1 MGDTLLILSANQ
13 TENSTYTELVDTT
26 SADTTSGDELEY
38 QLNSIKSNM
47 QYLLSKLSGDE
58 SILQESPLESLIREY
73 KEMLRNLQAEIADS
87 DSDVQRNLGRLQKMK
102 TKLEEFISSGEKNW
116 IYTIPV
122 EWQSELTSLRITLE
136 TEVKYQA

>member
-38 QLNSIKSNM
+38 QLDSIKSHM

-73 KEMLRNLQAEIADS
+73 KEMLRNLQAEIVDS

-102 TKLEEFISSGEKNW
+102 TKLEEFINSGEKNW
-116 IYTIPV
+116 IYSIPV
-122 EWQSELTSLRITLE
+122 EWQSELTTLRITLE